1 MRFARRLA
9 LTAAAALVAATI
21 APAAGAPHKT
31 TTAPSVSSLVTFA
44 APGCSGPCGSG
55 STIGPDGALY
65 VTDGPGG
72 RVLRI
77 DPQTGATTTYAH
89 GLPPTIGAVGIG
101 GAIDVIFRDGI
112 GYVLVSVVGPFF
124 GQTGVVDGI
133 YRINPDGTATP
144 VADIGAWSIAHPP
157 SGFTFVVTSGVQYAL
172 EQYRGGF
179 LVTDGHLNRVLWVAP
194 DWSIHQVVQYGDIVP
209 TGLERHGH
217 DVYVAQAGPVPHL
230 PATGKV
236 TSLDVEDGT
245 TTTLASGAP
254 LLVDVERGPAN
265 QLYALSQGLWTWP
278 NIPENAGLP
287 ASPNTGSMVRLD
299 GGTLAT
305 VVSGLDRPTS
315 MEISGHTA
323 YVVTMTGTVVK
334 VSNLPHGSGDND

>member
-1 MRFARRLA
+1 MRLARRLA
-9 LTAAAALVAATI
+9 LAAAAALVAATI
-21 APAAGAPHKT
+21 APAAGAHDHHSSSTPT
-31 TTAPSVSSLVTFA
+31 VSTLVTFA
-44 APGCSGPCGSG
+44 APGCTGPCGSG

-77 DPQTGATTTYAH
+77 DRQTGATTTYAH

-101 GAIDVIFRDGI
+101 GAIDVIFRDGV

-133 YRINPDGTATP
+133 YRINPDGTGTP
-144 VADIGAWSIAHPP
+144 VADIGAWSTAHPP
-157 SGFTFVVTSGVQYAL
+157 TGFAFEVTSGVQYAL
-172 EQYRGGF
+172 ESYRGGF

-217 DVYVAQAGPVPHL
+217 HVYVAQAGPVPHV

-236 TSLDVEDGT
+236 LSLDVADGT
-245 TTTLASGAP
+245 TTTVASGAP
-254 LLVDVERGPAN
+254 LLVDVERGPAH

-278 NIPENAGLP
+278 NLPENAGKP
-287 ASPNTGSMVRLD
+287 ASPNTGSLVRVDD
-299 GGTLAT
+299 GALEP

-315 MEISGHTA
+315 MEIRGHTA

-334 VSNLPHGSGDND
+334 ISNLPDEHDDD